1 MAFARSIA
9 TSSYLFLFLSF
20 SCLRGNLTELPV
32 FDLQVLHALLSIPD
46 PLSSHVEVLT
56 IRPSPL
62 FSPATLQRQNKTLL

>member
-20 SCLRGNLTELPV
+20 SFFEGHLTELPV
-32 FDLQVLHALLSIPD
+32 FDLQVLHVLFSIPD

-62 FSPATLQRQNKTLL
+62 FSPATLQRQNKASL